1 MWVRCRLSKREGK
14 NFCFQTGEVKILVL
28 SIDKGERRFVL
39 AVQWKEFS
47 LPYAEVTKF

>member
-1 MWVRCRLSKREGK
+1 MWMKCTLSKTGGK

-28 SIDKGERRFVL
+28 CIDMGKRSSVL

-47 LPYAEVTKF
+47 LPCAEITKF